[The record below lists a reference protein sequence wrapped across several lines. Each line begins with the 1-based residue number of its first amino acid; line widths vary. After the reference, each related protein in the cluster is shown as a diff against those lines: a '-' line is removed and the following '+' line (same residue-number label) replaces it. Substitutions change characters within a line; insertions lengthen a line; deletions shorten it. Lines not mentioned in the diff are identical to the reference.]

1 MKPLRFVLFLCLLLL
16 FSFTTW
22 AQDNPRVLRA
32 AIDQEPTSLNRYYT
46 IQAAAFMFI
55 DLFALPPWLV
65 DDQLQHQPTL
75 VDALPPNVEGG
86 VIQTDDGKTVV
97 RYTLADW
104 AVWSDGTPLT
114 AADFILPF
122 EAANDGVSK
131 MVATLFAD
139 VESVEQGATEKEVV
153 VTFKGPHPDWFDAGW
168 SPLPNH
174 LLREPYTAG
183 VVAGTGMETLEF
195 NRNPTLSNGPFI
207 FAEWQTGS
215 FIRFVRND
223 NFHQPPWFDEL
234 VVSYYPDANVMK
246 TIIANGE
253 ADIAHNFAPSDVIDF
268 VDDPNF
274 VVDPKF
280 NSGRE
285 AWWFNLGDKAHP
297 ALRDARVR
305 KAIAM
310 GLDRQVIVDELLA
323 GLTEVPESFWDQ
335 TPYFNANIPVISYDP
350 EGALALLNEAGW
362 RDDDGNG
369 ICEAHGVEGVEDGTP
384 LRLTHGTV
392 NSPERVDTQ
401 VIAQEMLREICID
414 LEIRAYDI
422 GIFSASYNDGGILR
436 IGENDILMFYGFTV
450 YEGISAVEWFACDNL
465 PSDQNPNG
473 FNAVQKCWPELDTLW
488 DTLNTEVDPTAR
500 QQAANDIQQFMADEA
515 FWIGMWNR
523 PQIAVYRSDLQN
535 VRLAGQSQYWQ
546 VSEWRRAE

>member
-1 MKPLRFVLFLCLLLL
+1 MRKFVFVLLMLLCFIVPLQ
-16 FSFTTW
+16 

-65 DDQLQHQPTL
+65 DDQLQFQPMLVETL
-75 VDALPPNVEGG
+75 PSEVEGG
-86 VIQTDDGKTVV
+86 VTQTADGKTVV

-104 AVWSDGTPLT
+104 AVWSDGTPVT

-131 MVATLFAD
+131 LVATLFAD
-139 VESVEQGATEKEVV
+139 VESVEQGESDKEVI
-153 VTFKGPHPDWFDAGW
+153 VTFKGAHPDWFDAGW
-168 SPLPNH
+168 SPLPEH
-174 LLREPYTAG
+174 VLREQYDAG
-183 VVAGTGMETLEF
+183 VAAGTGLEGLDF
-195 NRNPTLSNGPFI
+195 NRNPTVSNGPFV
-207 FAEWQTGS
+207 FAEWQSGS

-246 TIIANGE
+246 AIIANGE
-253 ADIAHNFAPSDVIDF
+253 ADIAHNFAPSDVVELIDN
-268 VDDPNF
+268 PEF

-285 AWWFNLGDKAHP
+285 AWWFNLGDNANP
-297 ALRDARVR
+297 AVQDVRVR

-310 GLDRQVIVDELLA
+310 GLDRVLIVDELLA

-335 TPYFNANIPVISYDP
+335 TPYYNEAIPVMSYDP
-350 EGALALLNEAGW
+350 EGAVALLNEAGW
-362 RDDDGNG
+362 RDDDGDG
-369 ICEAHGVEGVEDGTP
+369 ICEAHGVESVTDGTP
-384 LRLTHGTV
+384 LKLTHGTV

-401 VIAQEMLREICID
+401 VIAQAMLREICID

-422 GIFSASYNDGGILR
+422 GIFSAPYNDGGILR

-450 YEGISAVEWFACDNL
+450 YEGISAIEWFACDNI
-465 PSDQNPNG
+465 PGDENPNG
-473 FNAVQKCWPELDTLW
+473 FNAVQKCWPELDALW
-488 DTLNTEVDPTAR
+488 DALNTETDPAAR
-500 QQAANDIQQFMADEA
+500 QQAADDIQQFMADEA

-523 PQIAVYRSDLQN
+523 PQIAVYRSELQN
-535 VRLAGQSQYWQ
+535 VRLAGQAQYWQ
-546 VSEWRRAE
+546 VSEWVRGEN